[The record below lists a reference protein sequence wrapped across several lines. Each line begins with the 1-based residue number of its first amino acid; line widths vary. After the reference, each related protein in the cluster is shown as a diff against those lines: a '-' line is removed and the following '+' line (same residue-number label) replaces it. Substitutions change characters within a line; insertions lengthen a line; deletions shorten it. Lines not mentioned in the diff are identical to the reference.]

1 MGINS
6 NIDVEANIEL
16 ALVQVKIGEK
26 TIPVAELTKDD
37 LRLLDGYLLY
47 RIWPNLFDIRITGY
61 DGNKF
66 EGTRKQWQE
75 YMNGLPCALC
85 EKLVSKCKCV
95 V

>member
-16 ALVQVKIGEK
+16 ASVQVKIGEK

-37 LRLLDGYLLY
+37 RRLLDGYLLY

-75 YMNGLPCALC
+75 YIEWIAMCSVR
-85 EKLVSKCKCV
+85 KIS
-95 V
+95 